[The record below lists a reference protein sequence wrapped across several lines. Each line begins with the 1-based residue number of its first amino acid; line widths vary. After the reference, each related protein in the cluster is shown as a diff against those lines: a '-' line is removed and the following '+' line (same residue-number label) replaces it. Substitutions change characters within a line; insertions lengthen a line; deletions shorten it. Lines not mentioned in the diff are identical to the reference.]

1 MLLSCIVFTSGLGTT
16 FVQKEEGKELTP
28 KVMT

>member
-1 MLLSCIVFTSGLGTT
+1 MLLSCIVFTSGLGAT
-16 FVQKEEGKELTP
+16 FVQKEGKELTP